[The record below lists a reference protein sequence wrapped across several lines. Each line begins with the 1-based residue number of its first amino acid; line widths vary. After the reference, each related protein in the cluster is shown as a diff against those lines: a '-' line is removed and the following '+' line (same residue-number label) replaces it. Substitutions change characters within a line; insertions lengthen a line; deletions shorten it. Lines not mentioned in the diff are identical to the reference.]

1 MNPFV
6 GSSFGCIG
14 KISCVFSSAS
24 PSPNLLS
31 LAFPSLS
38 APKEEGDA
46 YHELSEDQLRA
57 LVLYCEHDVVAA
69 ESASAERQPTAFS
82 MLKVNTGLQNNDQS
96 IGLSIS

>member
-24 PSPNLLS
+24 PSPNLSLS
-31 LAFPSLS
+31 LLSLS